1 MMRIAVITETFE
13 PDING
18 VARSLRMT
26 LAGLLKMG
34 WQIDLHCLRGSG
46 ETFAAEFPA
55 VRLFPHIG
63 LAIPFYPQVRIG
75 LTRPHYWSG
84 LWQTAAV
91 DLVYVITEGPLGLS
105 AIRAAKQLNLPVI
118 SAFHTNFHAYSR
130 YYRMG
135 FIQQLLVKYLR
146 ILHRHADITLVPSE
160 QQKEL
165 LQQQGFAHLQVL
177 NHGVDTQCFAPQLR
191 DRQLRAQWG
200 VHASEPVML
209 YVGRVANEKNIELV
223 LQTYQHARRSV
234 AGLRCVVV
242 GDGPLRGTLQE
253 QYPEVIF
260 AGALQGEALSRHFAS
275 ADMFVFAS
283 ETETFGLVTLEAMAS
298 GLPVYSYALAAARLF
313 INDKNGQLIPAG
325 DAAGFKENFACF
337 ACRQDLAVL
346 GANARQVALGQSWQ
360 AQILRLAA
368 LCSQVVSGHQMTNRA
383 SLVTD

>member
-1 MMRIAVITETFE
+1 MRIAVITETFE

-34 WQIDLHCLRGSG
+34 WQIDLHCLQGSG
-46 ETFAAEFPA
+46 TTFAAEFPG
-55 VRLFPHIG
+55 VRLYPHRG
-63 LAIPFYPQVRIG
+63 LAMPFYPQVRIG
-75 LTRPHYWSG
+75 LTRPGYWRG
-84 LWQTAAV
+84 LWRTTHV
-91 DLVYVITEGPLGLS
+91 DLVYVITEGPLGLT

-146 ILHRHADITLVPSE
+146 YLHGHADITLVPSV
-160 QQKEL
+160 
-165 LQQQGFAHLQVL
+165 QQQNLLRAQGFNHLQVL
-177 NHGVDTQCFAPQLR
+177 HHGVDTQCFALQLR

-200 VHASEPVML
+200 VHHSEPVML
-209 YVGRVANEKNIELV
+209 YVGRVASEKNIELV
-223 LQTYQHARRSV
+223 LQTYQQARRTVS
-234 AGLRCVVV
+234 GLRCVVV
-242 GDGPLRGTLQE
+242 GDGPQRMTLQA

-260 AGALQGEALSRHFAS
+260 TGALQGELLSRHFAS

-298 GLPVYSYALAAARLF
+298 GLPVYSYALAAAGLF
-313 INDKNGQLIPAG
+313 VDAQNGQLITPG
-325 DAAGFKENFACF
+325 DAQEFSENFAAF
-337 ACRQDLAVL
+337 ARRRDLKEL
-346 GANARQVALGQSWQ
+346 GENARQVAQGQSWQ

-368 LCSQVVSGHQMTNRA
+368 LCSQVVHVRQLPA
-383 SLVTD
+383 AALVTD